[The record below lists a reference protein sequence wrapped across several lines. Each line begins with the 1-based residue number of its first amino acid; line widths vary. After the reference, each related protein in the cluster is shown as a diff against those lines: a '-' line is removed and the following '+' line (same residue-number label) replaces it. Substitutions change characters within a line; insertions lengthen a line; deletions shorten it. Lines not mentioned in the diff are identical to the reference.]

1 MQEENKLGEN
11 TRKCKSA
18 STVLMKTIDECPFQ
32 DLFDSKKLGIMKS
45 RVDQTLKLV
54 DKEPLPKPAIP
65 GKRPVLK
72 QQYSFKSKFG
82 TKGSGNGQLS
92 NPYGIAIEPSTGN
105 IYIADTG
112 NTEYKH
118 SSVMEH
124 LFELLDHLD
133 LEMYNLAL
141 HLD

>member
-1 MQEENKLGEN
+1 
-11 TRKCKSA
+11 
-18 STVLMKTIDECPFQ
+18 MKTIDECPFQ

-82 TKGSGNGQLS
+82 TKEVVMDNYRILMELLLSLQLVIS
-92 NPYGIAIEPSTGN
+92 ISLTLGT
-105 IYIADTG
+105 
-112 NTEYKH
+112 TEYKH
-118 SSVMEH
+118 LSVMEH
-124 LFELLDHLD
+124 SFELLDHLD
-133 LEMYNLAL
+133 LEMYNLAI
-141 HLD
+141 HVD